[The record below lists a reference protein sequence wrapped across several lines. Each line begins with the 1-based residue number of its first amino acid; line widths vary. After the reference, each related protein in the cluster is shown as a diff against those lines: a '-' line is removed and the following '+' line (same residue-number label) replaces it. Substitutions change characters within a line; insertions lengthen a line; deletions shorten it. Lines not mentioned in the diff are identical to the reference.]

1 MKLVFKNLNW
11 NDTIIIGAVYKTDFV
26 HTIDNDMYIKVTS
39 AEIDN
44 LFKNGNITT
53 NKTYKNGDYDF
64 HRCINIGGNWYEF
77 TISPDDEQEYNEM
90 LYFNLN

>member
-53 NKTYKNGDYDF
+53 NERST
-64 HRCINIGGNWYEF
+64 RVR
-77 TISPDDEQEYNEM
+77 
-90 LYFNLN
+90 

>member
-1 MKLVFKNLNW
+1 MAILLL
-11 NDTIIIGAVYKTDFV
+11 
-26 HTIDNDMYIKVTS
+26 IKC
-39 AEIDN
+39 I
-44 LFKNGNITT
+44 
-53 NKTYKNGDYDF
+53 KNGDYDF